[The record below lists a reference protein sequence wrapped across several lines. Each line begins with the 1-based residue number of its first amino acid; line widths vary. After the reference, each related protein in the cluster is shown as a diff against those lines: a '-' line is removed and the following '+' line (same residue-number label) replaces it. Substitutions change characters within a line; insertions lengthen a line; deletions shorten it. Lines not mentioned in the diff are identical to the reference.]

1 MDSTIVTDQIVPVDG
16 AGADRRRAPAGREGH
31 FAWLDVRRIDQE
43 RSAAII
49 QAALH
54 HRIDGIVSDT
64 IDTFA
69 DLPPTIRRILVVD
82 EPTADG
88 FPYDTVDLVVLGDRA
103 HVHSEHIGH
112 TPDRAVHVVVS
123 DAPTLQEACEVVRE
137 VPWTVLT
144 FTDPTKIPLEIVIA
158 AAENSGGR
166 TVTTVTDVEDAEIV
180 KLVLEHGSDGLLLAP
195 RDADDVVRLAR
206 IVEHRPERMELSEL
220 VVTAVEHIGMGD
232 RACIDTCSLLEQDE
246 GCLLGSFSSGMFLS
260 CSETHPLPY
269 MPTRPFRWN
278 AGAVHSYVLG
288 PENRT
293 RYISELQAGF
303 PILAVRSDGSV
314 REVRIGRVK
323 IEKRPL
329 LSISARTPDG
339 KTVNVITQDD
349 WHVRL
354 LGPGGSV
361 NNVTELAPGDRLLG
375 YVPTEAR
382 HVGLP
387 ITEFCDER

>member
-1 MDSTIVTDQIVPVDG
+1 MPETTTIVTDRITPLT
-16 AGADRRRAPAGREGH
+16 AAAPASREGH
-31 FAWLDVRRIDQE
+31 FAWLDLRGIGADALAPIV
-43 RSAAII
+43 

-54 HRIDGIVSDT
+54 HRIDGLLSD
-64 IDTFA
+64 DPAVFEG
-69 DLPPTIRRILVVD
+69 LPPTVRRILVLD
-82 EPTADG
+82 EPAVDG
-88 FPYDTVDLVVLGDRA
+88 FPYDDVDLVVVNDRA
-103 HVHSEHIGH
+103 HLTSPHVGH
-112 TPDRAVHVVVS
+112 TPDRGVHVVVS

-137 VPWTVLT
+137 VPWTLLT

-166 TVTTVTDVEDAEIV
+166 TVTTVTDVEDAGIV

-195 RDADDVVRLAR
+195 RSADDVVKVAR
-206 IVEHRPERMELSEL
+206 IVEHEAEKLELCEL
-220 VVTAVEHIGMGD
+220 VVDAIEHIGIGD
-232 RACIDTCSLLEQDE
+232 RACIDTCSLLDKDE
-246 GCLLGSFSSGMFLS
+246 GCLVGSFSTGMFLS

-278 AGAVHSYVLG
+278 AAAVHSYVLG

-293 RYISELQAGF
+293 RYVSELKAGF

-329 LSISARTPDG
+329 LSINATTPDG
-339 KTVNVITQDD
+339 RSINVITQDD

-361 NNVTELAPGDRLLG
+361 NNVTELRKGDRLLG
-375 YVPTEAR
+375 YVPREAR